1 MINFSKCITN
11 KEIYGSFYEEAVH
24 IDVAFGVDHW
34 FVPPM
39 GIMMSSLLDNNR
51 ITEKNIG
58 IALSNIINA
67 KVMNITNIIGYF

>member
-34 FVPPM
+34 FVPPY
-39 GIMMSSLLDNNR
+39 GDNDV
-51 ITEKNIG
+51 IF
-58 IALSNIINA
+58 A
-67 KVMNITNIIGYF
+67 